1 MNTDFH
7 KLLSFIIAILQ
18 TAIFRYGNSCMVD
31 YCADIYSERLDEGG
45 ILIGM
50 NAPYCQIITDY
61 IYCLSETNR
70 TCRGN
75 LKYHTL
81 QTLLHRQRREFSC
94 NSFPEA
100 MKPSNYVPIGCAFP
114 TDSAPH
120 VIQRYC
126 GLFGSRH
133 LRTLNGHFE
142 TCARN
147 GAYPLINNKHL
158 LIQITHSFVASGTT
172 AVSKVTVII
181 KENNRCTT
189 RKQYE
194 AGSDDEQLPN
204 SFTDGSRFV
213 GNSGRKAVE
222 IKSNTN
228 QTHVEIIL
236 RYLATIIYIRRH
248 GIYLSVALRIPERIV
263 QEQTDN
269 EFDIC
274 TSGCSRSETV
284 KIEEALANPI
294 SFTRCHGVRIKIP
307 LKIAIE
313 RCKHANVTDA
323 FFDACVFDFLISGD
337 EMFIAQIIDAQDD
350 IIDLFSPYMH
360 HYFTGRQN
368 LTLYDS
374 KAGYKWKQCIRQS
387 SVIHSEQISG
397 SIKLQQRYS
406 SINELVIP
414 MLIVLFTFNIF

>member
-7 KLLSFIIAILQ
+7 KLLITTLAIIQIAI
-18 TAIFRYGNSCMVD
+18 FHYGNGCMVE

-45 ILIGM
+45 IFIGM

-61 IYCLSETNR
+61 IYCLIETNR

-94 NSFPEA
+94 SSFPET

-114 TDSAPH
+114 IDTAPH
-120 VIQRYC
+120 AMQRYC
-126 GLFGSRH
+126 ALFGSRH
-133 LRTLNGHFE
+133 LRTLNGHFV
-142 TCARN
+142 TCAHS

-158 LIQITHSFVASGTT
+158 LIQITHSFLGSATT
-172 AVSKVTVII
+172 AISKITVIV
-181 KENNRCTT
+181 KENERCTS

-194 AGSDDEQLPN
+194 VGSEDEELPN
-204 SFTDGSRFV
+204 SFTDGSIFV

-222 IKSNTN
+222 IKLLNRTY
-228 QTHVEIIL
+228 VEIML
-236 RYLATIIYIRRH
+236 RYIATTIYIRRH
-248 GIYLSVALRIPERIV
+248 GAYLSVALRIPERIV

-274 TSGCSRSETV
+274 TSGCSRSDMV
-284 KIEEALANPI
+284 KLEEALANPI
-294 SFTRCHGVRIKIP
+294 SFTRCHGVHVKIP

-313 RCKHANVTDA
+313 RCSRANITDA

-337 EMFIAQIIDAQDD
+337 EMFIAQIADAQYD
-350 IIDLFSPYMH
+350 IINLYSPYIR

-374 KAGYKWKQCIRQS
+374 KAGYKWKQCTRES
-387 SVIHSEQISG
+387 SLNLEEQISG
-397 SIKLQQRYS
+397 STNLQQQCN
-406 SINELVIP
+406 INGLVT
-414 MLIVLFTFNIF
+414 LLLFFIIFTYKI